1 MLQFLIFSLEEEP
14 QDKLNNFFLQAI
26 IQQLHK
32 GNSCADGIHTIFEI
46 NQFSLLPLT

>member
-14 QDKLNNFFLQAI
+14 QDKLSNFFLQAI

-32 GNSCADGIHTIFEI
+32 GNSYVQMEYTL
-46 NQFSLLPLT
+46 FSK